1 MECGGKIRGM
11 TLLQVLLYTC
21 SIMRGVTIKI
31 VILSSYAQPSN
42 AATNGNMYES

>member
-1 MECGGKIRGM
+1 MGCGGKIPGM

-42 AATNGNMYES
+42 VAAIGNVYES